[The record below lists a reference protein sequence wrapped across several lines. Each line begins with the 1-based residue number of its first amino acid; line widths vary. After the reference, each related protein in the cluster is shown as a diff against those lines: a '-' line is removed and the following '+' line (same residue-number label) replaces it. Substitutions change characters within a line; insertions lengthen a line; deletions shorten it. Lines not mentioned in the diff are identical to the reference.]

1 MCIFASG
8 WHSRNKKG
16 TVGIKKASSMI
27 SGVGPNDKKTGER
40 NGFFEWEQSI
50 LCMEALFI
58 FSFLFFLCVWGV
70 VQTALRLDA

>member
-1 MCIFASG
+1 
-8 WHSRNKKG
+8 
-16 TVGIKKASSMI
+16 MI

-58 FSFLFFLCVWGV
+58 FSFLFFSVCGV
-70 VQTALRLDA
+70 